1 MRRSWYPKA
10 ALING
15 TNTTNSNVLK
25 SEDGPDTVTH
35 LLQSPRDSR
44 TQQWAQG
51 HSWRQCKK
59 HLWNPHLSCHVFV
72 MFDFISF
79 SYHQVRYR
87 EMLPAELANRIK
99 VTSTKTG
106 QKCCMTEMQVSSLS
120 LPTLV
125 NYLLQLG
132 VLDSEFLKT
141 RLESFYF
148 VGAHS
153 LVVVSLWEAGNHCLK

>member
-1 MRRSWYPKA
+1 MKTRDHQLQIWKFYI
-10 ALING
+10 LIING
-15 TNTTNSNVLK
+15 TNSNVLK

-59 HLWNPHLSCHVFV
+59 HLWNPHLRCYVFV

-125 NYLLQLG
+125 ICLPLIFFFIYFRQWLPA
-132 VLDSEFLKT
+132 SR
-141 RLESFYF
+141 RLTTTKLC
-148 VGAHS
+148 APT
-153 LVVVSLWEAGNHCLK
+153 K